1 MTRVVYVVSA
11 VLWASCG
18 GDAPPGQDAPD
29 GDGSSEVDAPSDA
42 DTAEPDTALDTTPDA
57 QPDTSPDTTTD
68 SSADTAADTRP
79 DGDVG
84 PTPLEPLFTT
94 AAVHD
99 FAFEL
104 DETAW
109 ATLREQRRSYLDMF
123 AGDCQADEHVSPFT
137 WFRARLTVDGVAFE
151 DVGVRKKGWIG
162 SVTSDRPSLKLKLDR
177 YVDGQE
183 LAGFDDVILNNSLQ
197 DPSYVRQCLGY
208 ALFEAAGIPSPRCG
222 FARVR
227 VNGEDLGLYVLVEA
241 VDKDFLRAR
250 FTNPN
255 GNMYEGVHSDF
266 REGWLGTFEPETNED
281 VTDKSD
287 LAAVAAAL
295 DTSDEGLVAALEQVL
310 DVDRFL
316 TYWAMENLLGHGDG
330 YASHAINYHVYRDP
344 LNGDVPGGR
353 FVFLPHGIDY
363 IMQPDE
369 AGQAPSSPIV
379 YAHAR
384 LPGRLLDL
392 PATRERMVARLRELL
407 DTVWD
412 EQTLGAEIDRLRDVI
427 APHVAD
433 TQRLT
438 TSFTGLRNFIAGRRG
453 QIEAT
458 LAAGPLPPSD
468 LMGSVCWPFIGTFGA
483 TFSTTMGNLLGG
495 GPPGTGTAELVIDG
509 QAVTLSN
516 VTARVGQVAG
526 STVYLTVNA
535 RAPDGGTWR
544 VELELDPSRVRPS
557 TSALD
562 WLTDSVSI
570 HAPGEV
576 GGSVVIGYGGPG
588 TVVLDQ
594 ADLTPGTPF
603 SGTITGQ
610 VTATSRVDP

>member
-1 MTRVVYVVSA
+1 MTRIHPILCTLPFLVA
-11 VLWASCG
+11 ACG
-18 GDAPPGQDAPD
+18 GDDSPGTETPET
-29 GDGSSEVDAPSDA
+29 DGSAEVDTPSDA
-42 DTAEPDTALDTTPDA
+42 DTEPEPDTT
-57 QPDTSPDTTTD
+57 PDTTTD
-68 SSADTAADTRP
+68 TTPDTTDTTPDTTDTIQDTRP
-79 DGDVG
+79 DTDVE
-84 PTPLEPLFTT
+84 PIPLEPLFTT
-94 AAVHD
+94 AGVHD

-104 DETAW
+104 DATAW

-137 WFRARLTVDGVAFE
+137 WARAELTVDGVTLA
-151 DVGVRKKGWIG
+151 DVGLRKKGWIG
-162 SVTSDRPSLKLKLDR
+162 SVTSDRPSLKLKPDK

-197 DPSYVRQCLGY
+197 DPSYLRQCLGY

-222 FARVR
+222 FARVT

-250 FTNPN
+250 YDDPN

-266 REGWLGTFEPETNED
+266 REGWLGTFEPETNEAL
-281 VTDKSD
+281 TDKSD

-295 DTSDEGLVAALEQVL
+295 ETPDDGLVAALDAVL
-310 DVDRFL
+310 DVDRFI

-330 YASHAINYHVYRDP
+330 YANHAINYHVYRDP
-344 LNGDVPGGR
+344 LNGLAPGGR

-369 AGQAPSSPIV
+369 LTPSPVAYVRSKL
-379 YAHAR
+379 AAR
-384 LPGRLLDL
+384 LIDHATTRDRL
-392 PATRERMVARLRELL
+392 VARTRELL
-407 DTVWD
+407 ETVWD
-412 EQTLGAEIDRLRDVI
+412 EQALDAEIDRMRGVI

-433 TQRLT
+433 APRLETALT
-438 TSFTGLRNFIAGRRG
+438 TLSAFVSGRRAR
-453 QIEAT
+453 IEAA
-458 LAAGPLPPSD
+458 LGAGPLPPGD
-468 LMGSVCWPFIGTFGA
+468 LMGSVCWPHIGTFSA
-483 TFSTTMGNLLGG
+483 TFTTTMGNLLGG
-495 GPPGTGTAELVIDG
+495 GPPGTGTAELMLDG
-509 QAVTLSN
+509 QPIAFTN
-516 VTARVGQVAG
+516 VTSRVGQVAG

-535 RAPDGGTWR
+535 RAADGGTWR
-544 VELELDPSRVRPS
+544 VELELDPTRVAPS
-557 TSALD
+557 TTSLD

-576 GGSVVIGYGGPG
+576 GGSVVVGYGGPG